1 MAVAMT
7 GSGVD
12 GTGILDVIGPPKSS
26 DDGRGVARA
35 FADVGGEVR
44 LVFVIVD
51 DEVGDVVVV
60 VDESIR
66 GFILYCPLS
75 VKLFL
80 DLVNCFGIE
89 VGLVEKVS
97 TARFCG
103 VGESNGDVLGV
114 LEGKRWGR
122 KSRESRAL
130 MR

>member
-1 MAVAMT
+1 M

-12 GTGILDVIGPPKSS
+12 GAGVLNVVGSSKSS

-35 FADVGGEVR
+35 FANVGGEVR
-44 LVFVIVD
+44 LVFVVVD
-51 DEVGDVVVV
+51 DEVGDAVVV

-66 GFILYCPLS
+66 GFVLYCPLS

-97 TARFCG
+97 AACFCSI
-103 VGESNGDVLGV
+103 GESNSDVLGV
-114 LEGKRWGR
+114 LE
-122 KSRESRAL
+122 
-130 MR
+130 